1 VINPGDVNGLDKN
14 HPDHHLL
21 LGANESGHRG
31 HDGLDIAHRSPRCST
46 KDHQLIQ
53 RGERVSLDGEK
64 GCEQG
69 RCEG

>member
-31 HDGLDIAHRSPRCST
+31 HDGLEIARRSRPLLHKRSPIDSAR
-46 KDHQLIQ
+46 
-53 RGERVSLDGEK
+53 REGFPGWGEGL
-64 GCEQG
+64 
-69 RCEG
+69 